1 MKRTKG
7 ITAGLLAGVL
17 WGMLFIIPLLLNKF
31 TPLQITFGRFFFF
44 GLIGLL
50 NFSGVKRLIRTLSAR
65 EIFKIILLSATGFWL
80 YTLVLFIGIQQ
91 TNGVVSSLIIG
102 ILPFTLV
109 LFGRPKCNFYLLSG
123 LCLILMGIFSLLVL
137 PLFFTINI
145 NLLFHVKITGI
156 LMLIIALIMWTW
168 FGITNA
174 NFMEKHQE
182 INAMDYSSLMGLIS
196 FIVMLPVFSYLNG
209 FSNLWHNVDLGKFII
224 WSVVL
229 GLGTSW
235 LASIFWTHSAKN
247 SPTSIVGALIISETI
262 FGLIYSFIFEQR
274 YPCVNEML
282 AILFLITGV
291 FTVIYSQRSSALQ
304 H

>member
-17 WGMLFIIPLLLNKF
+17 WGMLFVIPLLLNKF

-44 GLIGLL
+44 GLMGLL
-50 NFSGVKRLIRTLSAR
+50 NFSRVRKLIRTLSAR
-65 EIFKIILLSATGFWL
+65 ELFKIILLSATGFWL
-80 YTLVLFIGIQQ
+80 YTLVLFAGIQQ
-91 TNGVVSSLIIG
+91 TNGVISSLIVG

-137 PLFFTINI
+137 PLFLTIDI
-145 NLLFHVKITGI
+145 NALFDVKIKGV
-156 LMLIIALIMWTW
+156 LLLIAALIMWTW
-168 FGITNA
+168 FGINNA
-174 NFMEKHQE
+174 YFMAKHQE
-182 INAMDYSSLMGLIS
+182 INSMDYSSLMGVMS
-196 FIVMLPVFSYLNG
+196 FIFMLPVFVYLNG
-209 FSNLWHNVDLGKFII
+209 FSDLLHHVDLGKFII

-262 FGLIYSFIFEQR
+262 FGLIYSFVFEQR